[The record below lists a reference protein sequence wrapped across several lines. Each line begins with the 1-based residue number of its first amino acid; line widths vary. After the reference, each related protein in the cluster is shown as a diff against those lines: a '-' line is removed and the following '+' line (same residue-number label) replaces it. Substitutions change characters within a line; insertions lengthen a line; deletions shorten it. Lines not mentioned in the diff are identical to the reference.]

1 MPRAPVLTVTLIMGT
16 TILTPIWITGLP
28 AKNHRESTNMSQKRW
43 TVLPELSMSN
53 SSPIQDII
61 TDFPFWRKYSPN
73 PCTVQRTGLYFFLF
87 SSPGLFIRF
96 VAGKRQRRAF
106 ELSPLL
112 FPSILTSNLHYLLRL
127 RIGYNH
133 NVMQRWIFG
142 QKH

>member
-1 MPRAPVLTVTLIMGT
+1 MPHAPVLTVTLIMGT

-43 TVLPELSMSN
+43 TVLQELSMLS

-61 TDFPFWRKYSPN
+61 NNF
-73 PCTVQRTGLYFFLF
+73 TVLAEIQPQPLHRAQGCIFYLF

-96 VAGKRQRRAF
+96 FAGKRQRRAF

-112 FPSILTSNLHYLLRL
+112 FPSILTSNLHYLFRR